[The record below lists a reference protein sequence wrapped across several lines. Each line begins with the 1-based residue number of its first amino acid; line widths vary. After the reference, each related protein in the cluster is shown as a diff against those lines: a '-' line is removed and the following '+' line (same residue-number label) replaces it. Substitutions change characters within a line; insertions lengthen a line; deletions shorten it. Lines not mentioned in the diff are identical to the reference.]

1 MRRGVDVSRDR
12 ESQDSL
18 TLHGICMNEWLIAIY
33 LLVLSVY
40 MIVYVFLKSG
50 LLVYIV
56 CNIYSL
62 FIIYLYVFQ
71 SQWQIFQVLWSEFV
85 VLG

>member
-1 MRRGVDVSRDR
+1 
-12 ESQDSL
+12 
-18 TLHGICMNEWLIAIY
+18 MNEWLIAIY